1 MKLRKILV
9 GIEGLKAKG
18 SLDLDISSIECDY
31 REVKK
36 GSLFVAI
43 KGYEVD
49 GHSFILKAIENGA
62 SAIIFEEGS
71 DYKLFASA
79 KGVTL
84 IMAPNTRLALSLCS
98 CNFYEH
104 PSKKMKIIGITG
116 TKGKTTTS
124 FMIKS
129 ILEKNGKKV
138 GLIGTIAVYVG
149 DKLIKNSDRTTPES
163 NKLQQILAKMYELGT
178 EVVVM
183 EVSSQSLKLD
193 RVAGMEFFAGVF
205 TNFSEDHIS
214 KLEHKS
220 MEEYFECKMKLF
232 ESCKYAFVNADSIYT
247 AKIIENIKANEVQT
261 YGIDNYCNLLAK
273 DVTVTNVSADFKAK
287 IKDRNERIKVS
298 IPGRFSVYNAL
309 AAISVVR
316 LFGVTTE
323 EIKEAL
329 SNIKVAGRSELVD
342 NKEEL
347 KIMIDYAHTPDS
359 LKSIL
364 ETAKTYTIGR
374 VICVFG
380 CGGDRD
386 KAKRPKMGEI
396 SGKLADYTII
406 TSDNPRTENPE
417 EIIADI
423 EKGIKKTK
431 GKYECIT
438 DRREAMKKA
447 ISMAN
452 KKDIVIFAGKG
463 HETYQ
468 EISKEKN
475 PFDERIITKEI
486 LEELQNEP
494 KKRRKNK
501 N

>member
-1 MKLRKILV
+1 MELRRILV

-18 SLDLDISSIECDY
+18 SLDLDISSVECDY
-31 REVKK
+31 REVKE

-43 KGYEVD
+43 KGYEAD
-49 GHSFILKAIENGA
+49 GHTFINKAIENGA
-62 SAIIFEEGS
+62 KAIIFEEGT
-71 DYKLFASA
+71 DYKLFANI
-79 KGVTL
+79 KDVTL

-98 CNFYEH
+98 CNFFDN

-129 ILEKNGKKV
+129 ILEKKGKKV
-138 GLIGTIAVYVG
+138 GLIGTIAIYVG

-163 NKLQQILAKMYELGT
+163 NKLQQILAMMYKVGI

-183 EVSSQSLKLD
+183 EVSSQSLKLN
-193 RVAGMEFFAGVF
+193 RVAGIDFYAGIF

-214 KLEHKS
+214 KTEHEN
-220 MEEYFECKMKLF
+220 MQDYFESKIKLF
-232 ESCKYAFVNADSIYT
+232 ETCKYAFVNADTIYT
-247 AKIIENIKANEVQT
+247 EKILENIKSQEVYT

-273 DVTVTNVSADFKAK
+273 DITVTNVSADFKVK
-287 IKDRNERIKVS
+287 IKDRNDRVKVS

-309 AAISVVR
+309 AAISVAR
-316 LFGVTTE
+316 LFGTTPE
-323 EIKEAL
+323 QIKEAL
-329 SNIKVAGRSELVD
+329 ETIKVAGRSELVD
-342 NKEEL
+342 NKKEL

-364 ETAKTYTIGR
+364 ETVKTYTIGR

-386 KAKRPKMGEI
+386 SIKRPQMGEI
-396 SGKLADYTII
+396 SGRLADYTII
-406 TSDNPRTENPE
+406 TSDNPRTEDPE
-417 EIIADI
+417 KIIKEI

-431 GKYECIT
+431 GQYECIT
-438 DRREAMKKA
+438 DRREAIKKA
-447 ISMAN
+447 IIMAN
-452 KKDIVIFAGKG
+452 KKDIVVLAGKG

-468 EISKEKN
+468 EINKEKIK
-475 PFDERIITKEI
+475 FDERIIVKDI
-486 LEELQNEP
+486 LEEIENKP
-494 KKRRKNK
+494 NKKKK
-501 N
+501 KK

>member
-1 MKLRKILV
+1 MELRKILV
-9 GIEGLKAKG
+9 GIEGLKSKG
-18 SLDLDISSIECDY
+18 SLDLDISSIESDY
-31 REVKK
+31 REVKD

-49 GHSFILKAIENGA
+49 GHTFISNAIEKGAKAIV
-62 SAIIFEEGS
+62 FEEGS
-71 DYKLFASA
+71 DYKQFANV
-79 KGVTL
+79 KDITL

-98 CNFYEH
+98 CNFYDH

-124 FMIKS
+124 FMLKEM
-129 ILEKNGKKV
+129 LEKQGKKV
-138 GLIGTIAVYVG
+138 GLIGTIAIYVG

-163 NKLQQILAKMYELGT
+163 NKLQQILVKMYELGI

-193 RVAGMEFFAGVF
+193 RVAGIEFYAGVF

-214 KLEHKS
+214 KTEHAN
-220 MEEYFECKMKLF
+220 MQEYFESKMKLF

-247 AKIIENIKANEVQT
+247 AKILENIKTGEVQT

-273 DVTVTNVSADFKAK
+273 DITVTNVSADFKAK

-309 AAISVVR
+309 AAISVAR
-316 LFGVTTE
+316 LFGIDTE
-323 EIKEAL
+323 KIKEAL
-329 SNIKVAGRSELVD
+329 ENIKVAGRSELVD

-347 KIMIDYAHTPDS
+347 KLMIDYAHTPDS

-364 ETAKTYTIGR
+364 ETAKTYTVGR

-386 KAKRPKMGEI
+386 KNKRPQMGEV

-406 TSDNPRTENPE
+406 TSDNPRTEDPE
-417 EIIADI
+417 EIIEQI

-431 GKYECIT
+431 ANYECIT
-438 DRREAMKKA
+438 DRKEAMKKA

-468 EISKEKN
+468 EINKEKYD
-475 PFDERIITKEI
+475 FDERVIIKEI
-486 LEELQNEP
+486 LEELKNEP
-494 KKRRKNK
+494 KKKK
-501 N
+501 KK

>member
-1 MKLRKILV
+1 MELRKILI

-31 REVKK
+31 REVKE

-43 KGYEVD
+43 KGFEVD
-49 GHSFILKAIENGA
+49 GHTFINKAIENGA
-62 SAIIFEEGS
+62 VAIIFEEGA
-71 DYKLFASA
+71 DYKLFAKA

-84 IMAPNTRLALSLCS
+84 IMAPNTRFALSLCS
-98 CNFYEH
+98 CNFYDN
-104 PSKKMKIIGITG
+104 PSKKMKVIGITG

-129 ILEKNGKKV
+129 ILEKQGKKV
-138 GLIGTIAVYVG
+138 GLIGTIAIYVG
-149 DKLIKNSDRTTPES
+149 DKLVKNSDRTTPES
-163 NKLQQILAKMYELGT
+163 NKLQQILAKMYEVGI

-193 RVAGMEFFAGVF
+193 RVAGIEFYAGIF
-205 TNFSEDHIS
+205 TNLSEDHIS
-214 KLEHKS
+214 KIEHENMKD
-220 MEEYFECKMKLF
+220 YFESKMKLF
-232 ESCKYAFVNADSIYT
+232 DSCKYAFVNADSIYT
-247 AKIIENIKANEVQT
+247 AKILDNIKIPEVQT

-273 DVTVTNVSADFKAK
+273 DITVTNVSADFKVK
-287 IKDRNERIKVS
+287 VKDRNERIKVS

-309 AAISVVR
+309 AAISVSR
-316 LFGVTTE
+316 LFGVDTE
-323 EIKEAL
+323 KIKEAL
-329 SNIKVAGRSELVD
+329 ENIKVAGRSELVE

-347 KIMIDYAHTPDS
+347 KLMIDYAHTPDS

-374 VICVFG
+374 VISVFG

-386 KAKRPKMGEI
+386 KIKRPQMGEI
-396 SGKLADYTII
+396 SGKIADYTII
-406 TSDNPRTENPE
+406 TSDNPRSEEPE
-417 EIIADI
+417 KIIQEI
-423 EKGIKKTK
+423 ESGIKKTK

-438 DRREAMKKA
+438 DRKEAMKKA
-447 ISMAN
+447 IKMVN

-468 EISKEKN
+468 EIGKEKY
-475 PFDERIITKEI
+475 PFDERIVIKEI
-486 LEELQNEP
+486 LEEL
-494 KKRRKNK
+494 KNK
-501 N
+501 SKK

>member
-1 MKLRKILV
+1 MIIL
-9 GIEGLKAKG
+9 
-18 SLDLDISSIECDY
+18 
-31 REVKK
+31 
-36 GSLFVAI
+36 
-43 KGYEVD
+43 
-49 GHSFILKAIENGA
+49 
-62 SAIIFEEGS
+62 
-71 DYKLFASA
+71 
-79 KGVTL
+79 GVT
-84 IMAPNTRLALSLCS
+84 
-98 CNFYEH
+98 
-104 PSKKMKIIGITG
+104 K
-116 TKGKTTTS
+116 
-124 FMIKS
+124 
-129 ILEKNGKKV
+129 
-138 GLIGTIAVYVG
+138 
-149 DKLIKNSDRTTPES
+149 
-163 NKLQQILAKMYELGT
+163 
-178 EVVVM
+178 
-183 EVSSQSLKLD
+183 
-193 RVAGMEFFAGVF
+193 
-205 TNFSEDHIS
+205 
-214 KLEHKS
+214 
-220 MEEYFECKMKLF
+220 
-232 ESCKYAFVNADSIYT
+232 
-247 AKIIENIKANEVQT
+247 
-261 YGIDNYCNLLAK
+261 
-273 DVTVTNVSADFKAK
+273 
-287 IKDRNERIKVS
+287 
-298 IPGRFSVYNAL
+298 
-309 AAISVVR
+309 
-316 LFGVTTE
+316 E
-323 EIKEAL
+323 EIKESL

-386 KAKRPKMGEI
+386 IFIRHKMGEI
-396 SGKLADYTII
+396 SGKLADYKII

-431 GKYECIT
+431 GKYECII